1 MAGKVPPETNSAAA
15 AASYRTA
22 TKTVHIRALQSAS
35 PGRYNHPCNTVTKLL
50 YLTGKWDR
58 IRSHETSW
66 GDMAEDKAR
75 LLRSL
80 TIDRSETA
88 PPPRRRRWPARV
100 AAASVALAAMV
111 GAAVFGPDLWVR
123 APSEQVAQRPPSPA
137 PSPAVAAESPRRTG
151 NLAASGYVV
160 ARRKAT
166 VAAEITGK
174 VIEVLI
180 EEGMVVQAGQVV
192 ARLDSVLAE
201 KDLALAQSRAKAAEA
216 AIGMITADLED
227 ANRILA
233 RVQSLSQKSIA
244 SEAELTR
251 TQTRVSVLTAQLSQA
266 QSHAETARIDAQRT
280 AAVLDKHHIRAPFGG
295 VVVDR
300 SAQPGEMISPLSAG
314 GGFTRTGVCT
324 IVDMDSIEIEVDVN
338 EAFIGRVK
346 AGGGVT
352 AVLDAYPDWTI
363 PASVIAI
370 VPTANREKATVKVR
384 IGLKQKD
391 PRILPDMAV
400 KVTFE
405 DAASA
410 NARKES
416 AAAN

>member
-1 MAGKVPPETNSAAA
+1 M
-15 AASYRTA
+15 
-22 TKTVHIRALQSAS
+22 
-35 PGRYNHPCNTVTKLL
+35 
-50 YLTGKWDR
+50 
-58 IRSHETSW
+58 
-66 GDMAEDKAR
+66 GDDKAK

-80 TIDRSETA
+80 AIDRRETEAAPSE
-88 PPPRRRRWPARV
+88 RRRWPALI
-100 AAASVALAAMV
+100 AAAAIAGTVFV
-111 GAAVFGPDLWVR
+111 VAAVFVPELRVNQTASQQA
-123 APSEQVAQRPPSPA
+123 APPSPPPSPA
-137 PSPAVAAESPRRTG
+137 AAAAEQRRPG
-151 NLAASGYVV
+151 SLAASGYVV

-166 VAAEITGK
+166 IAAEITGK
-174 VIEVLI
+174 VVEVLI

-201 KDLALAQSRAKAAEA
+201 KDLALAQSRAAAAEA
-216 AIGMITADLED
+216 AIGMITADHEE
-227 ANRILA
+227 AMRILS
-233 RVQSLSQKSIA
+233 RVKSLSQKSFA

-251 TQTRVSVLTAQLSQA
+251 AEARVGVLTAQLRQA
-266 QSHAETARIDAQRT
+266 QSHLETARLDAQRS

-324 IVDMDSIEIEVDVN
+324 VVDMDSIEIEVDVN
-338 EAFIGRVK
+338 EAFIGRLS
-346 AGGGVT
+346 AGTGVS

-384 IGLKQKD
+384 IGLQRKD

-400 KVTFE
+400 KVTFLE
-405 DAASA
+405 DNTSAST
-410 NARKES
+410 RPKES